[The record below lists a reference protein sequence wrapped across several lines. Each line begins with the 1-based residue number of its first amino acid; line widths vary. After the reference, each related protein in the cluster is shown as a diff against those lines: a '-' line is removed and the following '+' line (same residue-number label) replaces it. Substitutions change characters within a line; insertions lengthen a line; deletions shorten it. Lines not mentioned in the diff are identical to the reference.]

1 MKTRITVTRLSN
13 AGRLW
18 STESDRTRKHP
29 QQEID
34 RDWVMSDT
42 GVCELNQIG
51 SGAKMDTAQSKGQE
65 QGWGW
70 WRGGGLV
77 KGIRTGAVTVIEVYC
92 WRLAGLLQHWHF
104 DTLLRYTRV
113 TGSWVLGNRD
123 FGRKDWGHKNI
134 DWDFRDIGRVLLEWG
149 SRTTERRCW
158 KHWAIGRQEEH
169 WLGLQEHWLGNA
181 ETARQ
186 KVEKKGPMRGYW
198 KPWATG
204 KWGWDY
210 RTIGR
215 QSWDNWEDSLG
226 NQGVHLVINKG
237 WEV

>member
-1 MKTRITVTRLSN
+1 MINRKWQDSKTPTTRDWQ
-13 AGRLW
+13 RLGHEW
-18 STESDRTRKHP
+18 HWGVWTESDRVRGQDGHSTEQRAGAG
-29 QQEID
+29 
-34 RDWVMSDT
+34 M
-42 GVCELNQIG
+42 GVVE
-51 SGAKMDTAQSKGQE
+51 
-65 QGWGW
+65 
-70 WRGGGLV
+70 GGGLV